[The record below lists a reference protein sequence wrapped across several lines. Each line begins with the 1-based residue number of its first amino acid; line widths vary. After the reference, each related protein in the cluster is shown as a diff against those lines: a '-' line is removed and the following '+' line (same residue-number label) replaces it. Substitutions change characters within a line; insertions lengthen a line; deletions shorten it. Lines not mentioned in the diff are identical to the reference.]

1 MIKKVFLS
9 IAVMLTWVGIYANPV
24 DSGRALEVAK
34 TFWQKQVGVVE
45 TPRFLECGAELGLD
59 GVYIFNLADGNGF
72 VIVSGDD
79 IAKPIL
85 GFSTETG
92 FSASQLPDHIRGWL
106 EHYVEEIKVATR
118 MGVAQ
123 SLKVQNAWA
132 ELEGQVTP
140 APKDPGAKVVN
151 QLMHTQWNQSSP
163 YNDQCPVDTGGRAVS
178 GCVATA
184 MAQIMRYW
192 AWPPT
197 GTGSHSYTCSTLYE
211 PRTLSVDF
219 SAATYDWDNM
229 PAGGRGIYFWSDEE
243 KAAVAQL
250 VYHCGVAV
258 NMGYTRKESGAGM
271 GYVATALRDYFSYTS
286 NIRIVSRSSYSDA
299 DWIALMKHEL
309 DSIRPVNYSG
319 SSSDGSGG
327 HSFIV
332 DGYNADDYFH
342 INWGW
347 GGYCDGWYELSN
359 LVTGSGGIGGGSY
372 DFSYR
377 QGAIIGIE
385 SPSLEPA
392 TIVVEPLSLAVN
404 DTFSVSD
411 TVAYGEYIRGFCAI
425 RNFGEDEF
433 VGHYGVGAYRND
445 TLISVLKDVE
455 SSLQPMYYN
464 YFSINS
470 RATNPLLPGDYV
482 VKAIKSV
489 DGVNWE
495 TIDLA
500 YDCESSLP
508 LHIYAGEYY
517 GATLVTYDTFAL
529 VSDTVTY
536 DTYIRGLCRI
546 HNYSDDAYTA
556 HYGIGAYRNDT
567 LISVMHDYT
576 DAISSGGDK
585 YLYIST
591 RATAPLIPGDYL
603 VKPIMSADGSNWQP
617 ITLTHGNIQS
627 SLPLNI
633 QPSEFY
639 GESLVVY
646 DTFSVADTVAYGEY
660 ITGICCLR
668 NVGETAYTGYYG
680 VAAFRN
686 DTLIGVLKEYS
697 GTINVGY
704 RTYIYINK
712 KAVNPLSPGD
722 YSVKPVK
729 SDDGET
735 WQVIT
740 RAYEGLATA
749 LPLHIDSSEYDGV
762 SSFAMKVYSTFEV
775 AESTAYGDVITG
787 SAYVLNVD
795 ESKFE
800 GLVGVG
806 AYRNGEMVALLSM
819 RSVSLWAWNYA
830 SMTINTP
837 ALGALTPGDYTA
849 KIIYGQDG
857 VNWREVTVAN
867 NGEPTSVEFTIT
879 ASGEVDTP
887 EVSLCVYSDLTI
899 SSPTAKDSLITGQC
913 CIVNR
918 SDDTYNGY
926 LGIGAYN
933 GDDFVKL
940 MSCGTYSFGRNYYRC
955 TYPSLTAQDPLTP
968 GIYTAKAMYSLDG
981 INWTPITTGCYTSSV
996 VAVDFNI
1003 TDNNVADQT
1012 RLALFNTFTVSPSV
1026 DYGSNI
1032 EGSCTVTNMGG
1043 VTWHGYTG
1051 VAAYQ
1056 GNAFVTMLA
1065 QTQDSV
1071 PNMSPI
1077 TIAINNNATEPLL
1090 PGVYTAKAVYSTD
1103 GTNWTMIGES
1113 SDGCPTAVE
1122 FTITKYNLQTT
1133 TPFTIASP
1141 TPYGGTLTGS
1151 CAIVNSGNGRFTGH
1165 LALAAYQ
1172 GAAQVA
1178 ILAQEE
1184 GTLDSAMSQRLY
1196 VNYPTVAT
1204 LTPGNYTTKALY
1216 SADGTNWTAITTSA
1230 VGGATEVPF
1239 TISEALPTN
1248 GDTSASACTS
1258 FTWALNDATYTESGV
1273 YFDTIPHGN
1282 HLGGDSIVTLS
1293 LTINEKP
1300 TVTID
1305 GPTDIYTGRTAALT
1319 AQGALSYVWNT
1330 GLEGAVLTVT
1340 PSVTTTYSVVGR
1352 DINGCEDSA
1361 SHTINVTDPPA
1372 THSDILDT
1380 ACDSFLWTL
1389 NGETYTESG
1398 SYDYTITG
1406 GNHIGGDSIITLHL
1420 VVNHSSYGIDVAEYC
1435 DNYTWPANG
1444 ITYYASTNEPSVTTI
1459 NAAGCDSIVTLNLTI
1474 RHSSMGMDVQSA
1486 CDFYTWPLNGQ
1497 TYTYS
1502 TNEPSQTLHGYNVV
1516 GCDSVITLHLTVYIP
1531 STTFVTDSVH
1541 SGLPYSG
1548 YGFEV
1553 SAAQTRDAQ
1562 VGETMELT
1570 QSFPTAGPCD
1580 SIVTLNLLVT
1590 EPISPSIH
1598 YGDTV
1603 AAECDSFTWYGTTYT
1618 SSCEVTHT
1626 LTAADGADSIVT
1638 LHLFLFQST
1647 TGVETV
1653 NACDSY
1659 TWPANNG
1666 TFHSSCSCTAVLVNS
1681 VGCDSTVTLNL
1692 TIIGYSDTI
1701 AIDTVDI
1708 CENQT
1713 YEWNGTVYSESGT
1726 YTYTT
1731 PNPVGCDSIW
1741 SLTVITHQTTTG
1753 IDNQT
1758 SCDFYTWPLNGQT
1771 YITSTN
1777 VPTVTTRNAFGCDSI
1792 VTLQLTV
1799 HHSTAGSLDVEA
1811 CESYIWHGR
1820 TYTAS
1825 NDTATFITTNVA
1837 GCDSTVTLH
1846 LTISTPDTTFVT
1858 DSVHSGQAYS
1868 GYGFEVSASQT
1879 RAAQAGD
1886 IITMTESYATSAVCD
1901 SMVIL
1906 NLYVMEPLPV
1916 PVYYSD
1922 TTASVC
1928 DFFTWY
1934 GTTYTES
1941 AEPEHTFI
1949 ASDGFDSIV
1958 TLHLTIRHSSHGID
1972 VDTACDSYVWTRG
1985 DGLTYTATTNEP
1997 VFVTENV
2004 AGCDSTVTLNLIV
2017 KYSTRSIARVDTCDS
2032 YVWMGVTYTTDT
2044 TAFRMYAN
2052 AAGCDSTATLQLTVR
2067 YRTAGSLDVEA
2078 CESYVWHRITY
2089 TSDATATYTAVNEA
2103 GCDSVITLHLTIS
2116 MPDTTIV
2123 TDSVH
2128 SSQSYSGYGFEVSAS
2143 QTNTAQPGD
2152 IITLTESY
2160 ATSSAC
2166 DSVVVLN
2173 LYVME
2178 PLPVPVYYSDTT
2190 ASVCDF
2196 FTWYGTTYT
2205 ESAEPEHL
2213 LIATDG
2219 GDSIV
2224 TLHLTI
2230 LHSTTATVTAESC
2243 ESYLWYGTTYTESTT
2258 ETHVTTNAFGC
2269 DSTITLDLTVNYASM
2284 AVDTQEVCDSYVWI
2298 DGQTYTLSTD
2308 EPSVVLTGAD
2318 LHGCDSVITL
2328 HLTVNHSS
2336 VSHFNDQV
2344 TLGESYSGY
2353 GFNLPAFDSAGVY
2366 DYTQTVLSVAG
2377 CDSTVMLH
2385 LTVVDDNPAIDSSA
2399 LQLVSFIVDPE
2410 TPYGS
2415 DIIGSCTI
2423 TPTTAALI
2431 NAHVAV
2437 GAYRDGTLVCFL
2449 AEETVSDA
2457 EFISLNINHPA
2468 TEPLT
2473 VGTYTAKVLVQSAY
2487 GVWMQIVNA
2496 AEGCP
2501 IESEFSI
2508 IDNNSIADNP
2518 FAESQLIVFAKGLTL
2533 VVKGCEN
2540 RDLEVTDLMGRRHYR
2555 AIPSSDEILIPL
2567 PVAGV
2572 YFVKADGSKPV
2583 KVVVR

>member
-1 MIKKVFLS
+1 MKKKVLLFV
-9 IAVMLTWVGIYANPV
+9 AVMLTWVGLNANPV

-34 TFWQKQVGVVE
+34 TFWQKQTGVSE
-45 TPRFLECGAELGLD
+45 APRFLECGADLGLNGIYVFTPAGRD
-59 GVYIFNLADGNGF
+59 GF

-79 IAKPIL
+79 LARPIL

-92 FSASQLPDHIRGWL
+92 FSTSQLPDHIRGWL
-106 EHYVEEIKVATR
+106 EHYIEEIKVATR
-118 MGVAQ
+118 MGVTQ
-123 SLKVQNAWA
+123 SLEVQNAWA
-132 ELEGQVTP
+132 ELEGHVTP
-140 APKDPGAKVVN
+140 APKAPGAKVVN

-243 KAAVAQL
+243 KTAVAQL

-271 GYVATALRDYFSYTS
+271 GYVATALQDYFRYTS

-299 DWIALMKHEL
+299 EWIALMKHEL

-347 GGYCDGWYELSN
+347 GGYCDGWFELSN

-404 DTFSVSD
+404 DTFAVSD

-425 RNFGEDEF
+425 RNFGEEEF

-445 TLISVLKDVE
+445 TLISVLKEVE

-464 YFSINS
+464 YFSINT

-482 VKAIKSV
+482 VKAIKSA

-500 YDCESSLP
+500 YRCESSHP

-529 VSDTVTY
+529 VNDTVTY
-536 DTYIRGLCRI
+536 DTYIRGLCRL

-567 LISVMHDYT
+567 LISVLNDYT

-585 YLYIST
+585 YLSISK
-591 RATAPLIPGDYL
+591 RATSPLIPGDYV

-617 ITLTHGNIQS
+617 ITLTHGNCQS

-646 DTFSVADTVAYGEY
+646 DTFSVVDTVTYGEY
-660 ITGICCLR
+660 ITGVCCLR
-668 NVGETAYTGYYG
+668 NVGETAYTGHYG

-686 DTLIGVLKEYS
+686 DTLIGLLKDYS
-697 GTINVGY
+697 GTISVGY
-704 RTYIYINK
+704 RTYIYMNK
-712 KAVNPLSPGD
+712 KAVSPLNPGD

-762 SSFAMKVYSTFEV
+762 SSYALKVYNSFTV
-775 AESTAYGDVITG
+775 AESTAYGESITG
-787 SAYVLNVD
+787 SAYVLNAD
-795 ESKFE
+795 ESPFE
-800 GLVGVG
+800 GFLGVG
-806 AYRNGEMVALLSM
+806 AYRGEERVALLSM
-819 RSVSLWAWNYA
+819 KSASIRSRVYTPI
-830 SMTINTP
+830 TIS
-837 ALGALTPGDYTA
+837 ALAIGALTPGDYTA

-857 VNWREVTVAN
+857 VNWREVTVAY
-867 NGEPTSVEFTIT
+867 NGEPTSVDFTIT
-879 ASGEVDTP
+879 ASGEVVAP
-887 EVSLCVYSDLTI
+887 VINLCVYSDVTI

-913 CIVNR
+913 CILNT
-918 SDDTYNGY
+918 SNDTYSGY
-926 LGIGAYN
+926 LGIGAYS

-981 INWTPITTGCYTSSV
+981 INWTPITTGCYSSSV

-1003 TDNNVADQT
+1003 TDNDVSDQT
-1012 RLALFNTFTVSPSV
+1012 QLALFNSFTVSPSV
-1026 DYGSNI
+1026 DYGSDI
-1032 EGSCTVTNMGG
+1032 EGSCTITNMGG
-1043 VTWHGYTG
+1043 ATWHGYTG

-1056 GNAFVTMLA
+1056 GNTFVTMLA

-1077 TIAINNNATEPLL
+1077 TIAINKNATAPLL
-1090 PGVYTAKAVYSTD
+1090 PGDYTAKAVYSTD
-1103 GTNWTMIGES
+1103 GTNWTVIDES
-1113 SDGCPTAVE
+1113 ADGCPTSVG
-1122 FTITKYNLQTT
+1122 FTITKYDLQTS
-1133 TPFTIASP
+1133 TPFSIASS
-1141 TPYGGTLTGS
+1141 TPYGTNLTGT
-1151 CAIVNSGNGRFTGH
+1151 CAIMNSGNGRFTGH
-1165 LALAAYQ
+1165 LAVAAYQ
-1172 GAAQVA
+1172 GSTQVA
-1178 ILAQEE
+1178 ILAQEDV
-1184 GTLDSAMSQRLY
+1184 TLDTFTSQNLY
-1196 VNYPTVAT
+1196 VNYPTVGI
-1204 LTPGNYTTKALY
+1204 LTPGNYTAKALY
-1216 SADGTNWTAITTSA
+1216 STDGTNWTVITTSS
-1230 VGGATEVPF
+1230 VGGATEVAF
-1239 TISEALPTN
+1239 TVSEALPTY
-1248 GDTSASACTS
+1248 GDTTASACTS
-1258 FTWALNDATYTESGV
+1258 FTWALNGATYTESGV
-1273 YFDTIPHGN
+1273 YFDTISHGN
-1282 HLGGDSIVTLS
+1282 HLGGDSIVTLN

-1330 GLEGAVLTVT
+1330 GLEGSVLTVT
-1340 PSVTTTYSVVGR
+1340 PTDTTTYSVVGR

-1361 SHTINVTDPPA
+1361 THTINVTDPPA
-1372 THSDILDT
+1372 SYSNISDT
-1380 ACDSFLWTL
+1380 ACDSYLWTL

-1398 SYDYTITG
+1398 SYDYIIHG

-1420 VVNHSSYGIDVAEYC
+1420 IVNTSPVVVITGDTNVYIGHSTTLTASGAMSYVWSFGGVELSHSNPYTIDSITGEATYTVVGTAANHCTGSASVTVHPMPIPTTYGDTTAVVCDSFTWLRNGVTYTENGSHEYTIPAGNYLGGDSVITLNLTVNHSSTGSLTVDTCELYEW
-1435 DNYTWPANG
+1435 NSTLYTSDTTAFR
-1444 ITYYASTNEPSVTTI
+1444 VTT
-1459 NAAGCDSIVTLNLTI
+1459 NA
-1474 RHSSMGMDVQSA
+1474 
-1486 CDFYTWPLNGQ
+1486 
-1497 TYTYS
+1497 
-1502 TNEPSQTLHGYNVV
+1502 V
-1516 GCDSVITLHLTVYIP
+1516 GCDSTITLHLTVNHA
-1531 STTFVTDSVH
+1531 TF
-1541 SGLPYSG
+1541 GI
-1548 YGFEV
+1548 
-1553 SAAQTRDAQ
+1553 
-1562 VGETMELT
+1562 ET
-1570 QSFPTAGPCD
+1570 
-1580 SIVTLNLLVT
+1580 
-1590 EPISPSIH
+1590 
-1598 YGDTV
+1598 
-1603 AAECDSFTWYGTTYT
+1603 
-1618 SSCEVTHT
+1618 
-1626 LTAADGADSIVT
+1626 
-1638 LHLFLFQST
+1638 
-1647 TGVETV
+1647 
-1653 NACDSY
+1653 
-1659 TWPANNG
+1659 
-1666 TFHSSCSCTAVLVNS
+1666 
-1681 VGCDSTVTLNL
+1681 
-1692 TIIGYSDTI
+1692 
-1701 AIDTVDI
+1701 
-1708 CENQT
+1708 
-1713 YEWNGTVYSESGT
+1713 
-1726 YTYTT
+1726 
-1731 PNPVGCDSIW
+1731 
-1741 SLTVITHQTTTG
+1741 
-1753 IDNQT
+1753 
-1758 SCDFYTWPLNGQT
+1758 
-1771 YITSTN
+1771 
-1777 VPTVTTRNAFGCDSI
+1777 
-1792 VTLQLTV
+1792 
-1799 HHSTAGSLDVEA
+1799 VEA
-1811 CESYIWHGR
+1811 CESYIWHGN
-1820 TYTAS
+1820 TYTS
-1825 NDTATFITTNVA
+1825 NNNSATFLTTNAA

-1846 LTISTPDTTFVT
+1846 LTISLPDTTFVN

-1868 GYGFEVSASQT
+1868 GYGFNVSSAQT
-1879 RAAQAGD
+1879 HAAQPGD
-1886 IITMTESYATSAVCD
+1886 IITLTESYATSAACD
-1901 SMVIL
+1901 SVVSL
-1906 NLYVMEPLPV
+1906 DLYIMEPLPV

-1928 DFFTWY
+1928 DSFTWY

-1941 AEPEHTFI
+1941 AEPEHLLT
-1949 ASDGFDSIV
+1949 ASDGFDSII
-1958 TLHLTIRHSSHGID
+1958 TLHLTVRHSSYGID
-1972 VDTACDSYVWTRG
+1972 NDTACDSYVWTRG
-1985 DGLTYTATTNEP
+1985 DGMTYTATTNEP
-1997 VFVTENV
+1997 VFVTENA

-2017 KYSTRSIARVDTCDS
+2017 NYSTRSITRVDTCDS
-2032 YVWMGVTYTTDT
+2032 YVWSGVTYTTDT
-2044 TAFRMYAN
+2044 TAVRMAIN

-2067 YRTAGSLDVEA
+2067 HSTAGSLDVEA

-2089 TSDATATYTAVNEA
+2089 TSDTTVTYTAVNEA

-2116 MPDTTIV
+2116 LPDTTFV
-2123 TDSVH
+2123 NDSVH
-2128 SSQSYSGYGFEVSAS
+2128 AGQAYSGYGFNVPAS
-2143 QTNTAQPGD
+2143 QTRTVQPGD
-2152 IITLTESY
+2152 IIVLTESY
-2160 ATSSAC
+2160 ATSAAC
-2166 DSVVVLN
+2166 DSVVRLD

-2190 ASVCDF
+2190 ASVCDS

-2213 LIATDG
+2213 FTASDG

-2230 LHSTTATVTAESC
+2230 RHSTTATVSDESC
-2243 ESYLWYGTTYTESTT
+2243 ESYVWYGTTYTESTT
-2258 ETHVTTNAFGC
+2258 ATHMTTNAAGC
-2269 DSTITLDLTVNYASM
+2269 DSTITLQLTVNHASM
-2284 AVDTQEVCDSYVWI
+2284 AIDTQEVCDSYVWI

-2318 LHGCDSVITL
+2318 PHGCDSVITL

-2344 TLGESYSGY
+2344 ALGEPYSGY

-2385 LTVVDDNPAIDSSA
+2385 LTVVDDDPIMDSTD
-2399 LQLVSFIVDPE
+2399 LQLATFVVESE

-2423 TPTTAALI
+2423 TPTASAPIT
-2431 NAHVAV
+2431 AHVAV
-2437 GAYRDGTLVCFL
+2437 GAYSDGNLVCFL

-2473 VGTYTAKVLVQSAY
+2473 VGTYTAKVLVQSTD

-2496 AEGCP
+2496 TEGCP
-2501 IESEFSI
+2501 IETEFSI
-2508 IDNNSIADNP
+2508 IDNNSITDNP
-2518 FAESQLIVFAKGLTL
+2518 SAESRLVVFAKGLTL
-2533 VVKGCEN
+2533 VVKGCEG
-2540 RDLEVTDLMGRRHYR
+2540 RGLEVTDLMGRRHYR
-2555 AIPSSDEILIPL
+2555 ALPSSDVISIPL
-2567 PVAGV
+2567 PAAGV
-2572 YFVKADGSKPV
+2572 YFVKADGSKAV

>member
-1 MIKKVFLS
+1 MIKKVFLF

-34 TFWQKQVGVVE
+34 TFWQKQAGVVE

-59 GVYIFNLADGNGF
+59 GVYIFNLADGDGF

-79 IAKPIL
+79 IAQPIL

-106 EHYVEEIKVATR
+106 EHYIEEIKVANR
-118 MGVAQ
+118 MGMVQ

-140 APKDPGAKVVN
+140 APKAPGAKVVN

-332 DGYNADDYFH
+332 DGYNDDDYFH

-425 RNFGEDEF
+425 RNFGDDEF

-464 YFSINS
+464 YFSINT

-482 VKAIKSV
+482 VKAIKSA

-646 DTFSVADTVAYGEY
+646 DTFSVADTVTYGEY

-668 NVGETAYTGYYG
+668 NVGEAAYTGYYG

-686 DTLIGVLKEYS
+686 DTLVGVLKEYS

-787 SAYVLNVD
+787 SAYVLNAD
-795 ESKFE
+795 ESPFE
-800 GLVGVG
+800 GFLGVG
-806 AYRNGEMVALLSM
+806 AYRNGERVALLSIKSTTL
-819 RSVSLWAWNYA
+819 RSRVYTPI
-830 SMTINTP
+830 TIS
-837 ALGALTPGDYTA
+837 ALAIGALTPGDYTA

-857 VNWREVTVAN
+857 VNWREVTVAY
-867 NGEPTSVEFTIT
+867 NGEPTSVDFTIT

-887 EVSLCVYSDLTI
+887 VVSLCVYSDLTI
-899 SSPTAKDSLITGQC
+899 SSPTARDSNISGQC
-913 CIVNR
+913 CILNR
-918 SDDTYNGY
+918 SIDTYNGY

-933 GDDFVKL
+933 GEDFVKM
-940 MSCGTYSFGRNYYRC
+940 MSCGTYSFDRNYYRC

-996 VAVDFNI
+996 VEVDFNI
-1003 TDNNVADQT
+1003 TENGMFDQT
-1012 RLALFNTFTVSPSV
+1012 QLALFNSFTVSPSV
-1026 DYGSNI
+1026 EYESNI
-1032 EGSCTVTNMGG
+1032 EGACTITNMGG
-1043 VTWHGYTG
+1043 ATWHGYTG

-1056 GNAFVTMLA
+1056 GNTFVTMLA

-1077 TIAINNNATEPLL
+1077 TIAISKSATSPLL
-1090 PGVYTAKAVYSTD
+1090 PGVYTAKAVYSAD
-1103 GTNWTMIGES
+1103 GANWTVIGES
-1113 SDGCPTAVE
+1113 ANGCPTEVE

-1133 TPFTIASP
+1133 APFSIASA
-1141 TPYGGTLTGS
+1141 TPYGGTLTGN
-1151 CAIVNSGNGRFTGH
+1151 CAIVNSGNGRFAGH
-1165 LALAAYQ
+1165 LAVAAYQ
-1172 GAAQVA
+1172 GSTRVA
-1178 ILAQEE
+1178 MLAQEE
-1184 GTLDSAMSQRLY
+1184 GTLDISMSQSLY

-1282 HLGGDSIVTLS
+1282 HLGGDSIVTLN

-1361 SHTINVTDPPA
+1361 SHTINVTGPPA

-1420 VVNHSSYGIDVAEYC
+1420 VVNTSPVILVTGDTNVYLGHSTTLTASGAMSYVWSLGGNEVSHSNPYTIDSITDEVT
-1435 DNYTWPANG
+1435 YTVVGTSVNRCTGSA
-1444 ITYYASTNEPSVTTI
+1444 SVTVHPMPIPTTYGDTT
-1459 NAAGCDSIVTLNLTI
+1459 AVACDSFTWLRNSATYTENGTHEYTIPGGNYLGGDSVITLNLTI
-1474 RHSSMGMDVQSA
+1474 NHSSTAS
-1486 CDFYTWPLNGQ
+1486 
-1497 TYTYS
+1497 
-1502 TNEPSQTLHGYNVV
+1502 
-1516 GCDSVITLHLTVYIP
+1516 LTVDTCELYEWN
-1531 STTFVTDSVH
+1531 STVYTSDTTAVFVTTN
-1541 SGLPYSG
+1541 
-1548 YGFEV
+1548 
-1553 SAAQTRDAQ
+1553 AA
-1562 VGETMELT
+1562 
-1570 QSFPTAGPCD
+1570 
-1580 SIVTLNLLVT
+1580 
-1590 EPISPSIH
+1590 
-1598 YGDTV
+1598 
-1603 AAECDSFTWYGTTYT
+1603 
-1618 SSCEVTHT
+1618 
-1626 LTAADGADSIVT
+1626 
-1638 LHLFLFQST
+1638 
-1647 TGVETV
+1647 
-1653 NACDSY
+1653 
-1659 TWPANNG
+1659 
-1666 TFHSSCSCTAVLVNS
+1666 
-1681 VGCDSTVTLNL
+1681 GCDSTVTLH
-1692 TIIGYSDTI
+1692 
-1701 AIDTVDI
+1701 
-1708 CENQT
+1708 
-1713 YEWNGTVYSESGT
+1713 
-1726 YTYTT
+1726 
-1731 PNPVGCDSIW
+1731 
-1741 SLTVITHQTTTG
+1741 LTVNHASFG
-1753 IDNQT
+1753 IET
-1758 SCDFYTWPLNGQT
+1758 
-1771 YITSTN
+1771 
-1777 VPTVTTRNAFGCDSI
+1777 
-1792 VTLQLTV
+1792 
-1799 HHSTAGSLDVEA
+1799 VEA
-1811 CESYIWHGR
+1811 CESYVWHGN
-1820 TYTAS
+1820 TYTANNNS
-1825 NDTATFITTNVA
+1825 ATFVTTNAA

-1846 LTISTPDTTFVT
+1846 LTISLPDTTFVT
-1858 DSVHSGQAYS
+1858 DSVHSGQPYS
-1868 GYGFEVSASQT
+1868 GYGFSVSSVQT
-1879 RAAQAGD
+1879 HAAQPGD
-1886 IITMTESYATSAVCD
+1886 IITLSESYATSAVCD
-1901 SMVIL
+1901 SVVIL

-1928 DFFTWY
+1928 DSFTWY

-1941 AEPEHTFI
+1941 AEPEHLLT

-1958 TLHLTIRHSSHGID
+1958 TLHLTVRHSTYAVDS
-1972 VDTACDSYVWTRG
+1972 DTACDSYVWTRG
-1985 DGLTYTATTNEP
+1985 DGMTYTATTNEP
-1997 VFVTENV
+1997 VFVTENA

-2017 KYSTRSIARVDTCDS
+2017 NYSTRSIARVDTCDS
-2032 YVWMGVTYTTDT
+2032 YVWMGVTYTSDT
-2044 TAFRMYAN
+2044 TAVRMYTN

-2067 YRTAGSLDVEA
+2067 RSTAGSLDVEA

-2103 GCDSVITLHLTIS
+2103 GCDSVITLYLTIS
-2116 MPDTTIV
+2116 MPDTTFV

-2128 SSQSYSGYGFEVSAS
+2128 SGQPYSGYGFNVPAS
-2143 QTNTAQPGD
+2143 QTRAAQPGG

-2160 ATSSAC
+2160 ATTAVC
-2166 DSVVVLN
+2166 DSVVNLS

-2178 PLPVPVYYSDTT
+2178 PLPVPVYYSDTV
-2190 ASVCDF
+2190 ASVCDS

-2269 DSTITLDLTVNYASM
+2269 DSTITLHLTVNYASM

-2336 VSHFNDQV
+2336 VSHFNDLV

-2377 CDSTVMLH
+2377 CDSTVTLH

-2399 LQLVSFIVDPE
+2399 LQLVSFIVEPE

-2423 TPTTAALI
+2423 TPTASAPIT
-2431 NAHVAV
+2431 AHVAV
-2437 GAYRDGTLVCFL
+2437 GAYSDGNLVCFL

-2457 EFISLNINHPA
+2457 EFISLNINYPA

-2473 VGTYTAKVLVQSAY
+2473 VGTYTAKVLVQSTD

-2501 IESEFSI
+2501 IETEFSI
-2508 IDNNSIADNP
+2508 IDNNSITDNP
-2518 FAESQLIVFAKGLTL
+2518 SAESRLVVFAKGLTL
-2533 VVKGCEN
+2533 VVKGCEG
-2540 RDLEVTDLMGRRHYR
+2540 RGLEVTDLMGRRHYR
-2555 AIPSSDEILIPL
+2555 ALPSSDVISIPL
-2567 PVAGV
+2567 PAAGV
-2572 YFVKADGSKPV
+2572 YFVKADGSKAV